1 VRLVE
6 GYSVVVPLYNSGPT
20 IEELVA
26 RLGAVLAPLDDPYEI
41 ILVDD
46 GSEDGS
52 ARRARKIAESVPHV
66 RTIEFL
72 RNYGQHNATLC
83 GIRAARYAYTITLD
97 DDLQNPPEE
106 IPKLLAALEN
116 GSDVVYGCP
125 IAQRHGLWRN
135 LASWLT
141 KFALATVMGAKVAR
155 KVSAYRAFRTSI
167 REAFAEYRGPFV
179 SIDVLLTWGTT
190 RFDSV
195 VVRHEPRAEGR
206 SNYTLRKLVA
216 HALNMMTGFS
226 TTPLKV
232 ASYMGFI
239 FTLFGLGVLT
249 MVVGRYLIEGTQVPG
264 FPFLASIISI
274 FSGVQLFALGVMG
287 EYLARMHYRMMDRP
301 SYAVRPPEDSHTLG
315 DSDAPEAPGTGEDS
329 HTSEGS
335 AEHENPPAR

>member
-6 GYSVVVPLYNSGPT
+6 GYSVVVPLYNSGAV

-26 RLGAVLAPLDDPYEI
+26 RLGAVLGPLGRPYEI

-46 GSEDGS
+46 GSQDGTAGR
-52 ARRARKIAESVPHV
+52 ARRLAESFPHV
-66 RTIEFL
+66 RSIELL

-83 GIRAARYAYTITLD
+83 GVRAAQYGYTITLD

-116 GSDVVYGCP
+116 DSDVVYGCP
-125 IAQRHGLWRN
+125 ITQRHGLWRN
-135 LASWLT
+135 LASRLT

-155 KVSAYRAFRTSI
+155 QVSAYRAFRTSI
-167 REAFAEYRGPFV
+167 REAFVEYRGPFV

-190 RFDSV
+190 KFDAV
-195 VVRHEPRAEGR
+195 VVEHDERAAGR
-206 SNYTLRKLVA
+206 SNYTFAKLA
-216 HALNMMTGFS
+216 SHALNMMTGFS

-232 ASYMGFI
+232 ASVMGFV
-239 FTLFGLGVLT
+239 FTLFGLGVLA
-249 MVVGRYLIEGTQVPG
+249 MVVGRYLIEGTEVPG

-274 FSGVQLFALGVMG
+274 FSGVQLFALGIMG

-301 SYAVRPPEDSHTLG
+301 SYAVRPPKDT
-315 DSDAPEAPGTGEDS
+315 DPGTG
-329 HTSEGS
+329 G
-335 AEHENPPAR
+335 A